1 METIKVI
8 IIGDCDVGKSSLV
21 SSFIYGEDYDTPIGH
36 NHKEVV
42 KVNDKEYELDLW
54 DISSNE
60 YQSSQRKFIYPQ
72 ANVFIVCYSIISL
85 NSYNNVKNIWI
96 KEIKESNP
104 NSQIILVAT
113 KKDLRHSRVILDMF
127 ENKNISIVPENNLET
142 LGRIINA
149 YEIQECS
156 SLERDGID
164 DVFVKAIKAYE
175 DSSKIETKYCC
186 NLM

>member
-21 SSFIYGEDYDTPIGH
+21 SSFIYGDDYDTPISH

-42 KVNDKEYELDLW
+42 KINDKEYELDLW
-54 DISSNE
+54 DISSNQ

-156 SLERDGID
+156 SLDRDGVD

-175 DSSKIETKYCC
+175 DSKIETKYCC